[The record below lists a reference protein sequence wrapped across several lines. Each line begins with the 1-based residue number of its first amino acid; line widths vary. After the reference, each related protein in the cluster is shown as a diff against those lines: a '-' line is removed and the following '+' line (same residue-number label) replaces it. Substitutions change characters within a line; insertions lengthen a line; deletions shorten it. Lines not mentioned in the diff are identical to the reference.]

1 VNNWRGHS
9 LALNLAAEE
18 PACVRGVI
26 QKGAHLC
33 IRPIIG
39 AWPSDRHN
47 LCPPRLAANDRCWR
61 EAGIGQNCDVR
72 TYGFGAVYLFDR
84 RHVAGA
90 VPNAFL
96 KAREKAASEL

>member
-1 VNNWRGHS
+1 MGYPPPPALRVARSRAYQSIPNGQSVLPKNL
-9 LALNLAAEE
+9 LAT
-18 PACVRGVI
+18 
-26 QKGAHLC
+26 
-33 IRPIIG
+33 
-39 AWPSDRHN
+39 DRF
-47 LCPPRLAANDRCWR
+47 WR